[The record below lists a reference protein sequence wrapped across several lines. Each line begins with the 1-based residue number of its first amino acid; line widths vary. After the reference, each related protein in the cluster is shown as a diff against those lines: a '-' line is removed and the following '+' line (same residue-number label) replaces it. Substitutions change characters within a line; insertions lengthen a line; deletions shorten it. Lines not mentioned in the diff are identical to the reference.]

1 MLMSVGAKYQRTS
14 RVPSCSVLSLRLTWP
29 DQGTDRH
36 VFLFLRE
43 ISSGSLYM
51 VKGVPKTGFGRPINM
66 HVVAMR

>member
-1 MLMSVGAKYQRTS
+1 
-14 RVPSCSVLSLRLTWP
+14 VLSLRLTWP

-51 VKGVPKTGFGRPINM
+51 VKGVLKTGFGRSIDM